1 MFKRAALSLSVSLI
15 MLTSQEA
22 SSALYV
28 EQYSPEPE
36 YVDSTS
42 SVVKGSDSDLMIYNP
57 KKDGGTVSGAKVPAR
72 QFIYSA
78 PAKGPAYVP
87 PTASTPIPSAKAP
100 ASGSKLAD
108 DVANAVA
115 KASKATA
122 PATATAFVAQKQVA
136 APTSSFL
143 TNSAVAAPTAKNAE
157 RSFFIKE
164 PSSTVLTASPSV
176 AKTVATAAP
185 AAPVAPIA
193 KPIPIVQPKKTVN
206 FGTEERFAKQYMKVM
221 SEQTPAWTVI
231 WRSGS
236 DFQITVPFSL
246 QYKDPVDL
254 ASQLDTLYK
263 LNSTSYRENRTVVV
277 LGPSK

>member
-57 KKDGGTVSGAKVPAR
+57 KKDGATVSGAKVPAR

-87 PTASTPIPSAKAP
+87 PTASAPIPSAKTP

-115 KASKATA
+115 NASKTPAA
-122 PATATAFVAQKQVA
+122 PFVAQKQVA
-136 APTSSFL
+136 VFPDKLS
-143 TNSAVAAPTAKNAE
+143 
-157 RSFFIKE
+157 RC
-164 PSSTVLTASPSV
+164 SPCC
-176 AKTVATAAP
+176 
-185 AAPVAPIA
+185 
-193 KPIPIVQPKKTVN
+193 KKH
-206 FGTEERFAKQYMKVM
+206 RDSLPDKRA
-221 SEQTPAWTVI
+221 
-231 WRSGS
+231 
-236 DFQITVPFSL
+236 FQ
-246 QYKDPVDL
+246 
-254 ASQLDTLYK
+254 
-263 LNSTSYRENRTVVV
+263 
-277 LGPSK
+277 

>member
-1 MFKRAALSLSVSLI
+1 MFKRAALSLSVSLM

-22 SSALYV
+22 FSALYV

-42 SVVKGSDSDLMIYNP
+42 SAVKGSDSDLVIYNS
-57 KKDGGTVSGAKVPAR
+57 KKESGAVSGVKVPPK
-72 QFIYSA
+72 QFVYSA
-78 PAKGPAYVP
+78 PANGPAYVP
-87 PTASTPIPSAKAP
+87 PATASAPIPAAKSS

-115 KASKATA
+115 NASKTPAA
-122 PATATAFVAQKQVA
+122 PFVAQKQVA

-143 TNSAVAAPTAKNAE
+143 TNSAVAAPAAKNTETA
-157 RSFFIKE
+157 FLIKE
-164 PSSTVLTASPSV
+164 PSSKVLTAASS
-176 AKTVATAAP
+176 TSATSAPLAAP
-185 AAPVAPIA
+185 IGKPV
-193 KPIPIVQPKKTVN
+193 PIVVPKKTAH
-206 FGTEERFAKQYMKVM
+206 FGTDERFSKQYMKVM
-221 SEQTPAWTVI
+221 SEQAPAWTVI

>member
-57 KKDGGTVSGAKVPAR
+57 KKDGATVSGAKVPAR

-87 PTASTPIPSAKAP
+87 PTASAPIPSAKTP

-115 KASKATA
+115 NASKTPAA
-122 PATATAFVAQKQVA
+122 PFVAQKQVA

-143 TNSAVAAPTAKNAE
+143 TNSAVAAPAAKNTETA
-157 RSFFIKE
+157 FLIKE
-164 PSSTVLTASPSV
+164 PSSKVLTAASS
-176 AKTVATAAP
+176 TSATSAPLAAP
-185 AAPVAPIA
+185 IGKPV
-193 KPIPIVQPKKTVN
+193 PIVVPKKTAH
-206 FGTEERFAKQYMKVM
+206 FGTDERFSKQYMKVM
-221 SEQTPAWTVI
+221 SEQAPAWTVI